1 MTNRIT
7 ANGYTV
13 RTRPSFKRGMNTQE
27 KKSKSAGGQTSGETA
42 WESTQHRGIPATLIV
57 SQQRETVELEIH
69 PQQIL

>member
-1 MTNRIT
+1 MRERVSMTNRIT

-42 WESTQHRGIPATLIV
+42 
-57 SQQRETVELEIH
+57 
-69 PQQIL
+69 